1 MRRSML
7 GGIMRKLQARVF
19 CWIFSWVLVS
29 SYAFADYFP
38 SDTFFNDLSYP
49 SYPRW
54 GGSASLAHG
63 PSVSL
68 DLDPLSSANNALRL
82 AAREGRVEELANL
95 LQKPGVDINSKS
107 KEGFTALMY
116 ASKNCLPKAV
126 KFLLSHRAEVN
137 SKDREGRTAL
147 IFAARESCWQ
157 VVQELAKVSGL
168 DAAVRDRN
176 QKTAID
182 YANDN
187 AVTEVDGASK
197 KVIAYIL
204 FSRRR

>member
-1 MRRSML
+1 
-7 GGIMRKLQARVF
+7 MRKFQARVF
-19 CWIFSWVLVS
+19 FLIFSWALIS

-38 SDTFFNDLSYP
+38 NDTFFNDFAYS

-54 GGSASLAHG
+54 GGSSSFSHG
-63 PSVSL
+63 PSVNL
-68 DLDPLSSANNALRL
+68 DLDPQSSANNALRL
-82 AAREGRVEELANL
+82 AAREERMEELANL
-95 LQKPGVDINSKS
+95 LQKRGVDINSKS
-107 KEGFTALMY
+107 KEGLTALMY
-116 ASKNCLPKAV
+116 ASKNCSPKIV
-126 KFLLSHRAEVN
+126 KFLLSHKADVN
-137 SKDREGRTAL
+137 LRDREGRTAL

-168 DAAVRDRN
+168 DAVVRDRH

-182 YANDN
+182 YANEN